1 MSDLIKLTPI
11 FHEKIWGGRQ
21 LEAVFGYDIPE
32 GPIGECWAISAH
44 PNGDCQIA
52 EGPYAGHTLS
62 WLWAEH
68 RELFG
73 NCEGKEFPLLIKIL
87 DAKDD
92 LSIQIH
98 PNDEYAAKHENGSL
112 GKTEC
117 WYVLDCEPGAT
128 IIVGQRAHDRAEAA
142 QMIEDGRWDDMLN
155 VLPIHK
161 GDFFQIDSGTVHAIK
176 TGTLI
181 LETQQ
186 SSDVTY
192 RLYDY
197 DRPGTDGKLR
207 PLHIEQSLD
216 CIDFDA
222 QAPTDGTITA
232 PEVDGVTE
240 LESNPCYTV
249 DRVRFD
255 GSKTLDQR
263 WPFMCLSVIDG
274 EGTICG
280 DPVHKGSHLLAP
292 STVGQDR
299 ARGQYGTDRQPP
311 LGRNNNPNATRGSPV
326 HQRRSPYSYL
336 YISPP
341 GSPDQKAN
349 EQSDV
354 RPATLP
360 KDLGGRMGQHRS
372 RVPHAKE
379 ST

>member
-1 MSDLIKLTPI
+1 MRALVLAHLERAAAQRHGGMNMSDLIKLTPI

-21 LEAVFGYDIPE
+21 LETVFGYDIPE

-87 DAKDD
+87 
-92 LSIQIH
+92 
-98 PNDEYAAKHENGSL
+98 

-128 IIVGQRAHDRAEAA
+128 IIVGQRAKDRAEAA
-142 QMIEDGRWDDMLN
+142 QMIKDGRWDDMLN

-216 CIDFDA
+216 CIDFDV
-222 QAPTDGTITA
+222 QAPTDGTVTT
-232 PEVDGVTE
+232 PEIDGVTE
-240 LESNPCYTV
+240 LESNSCYTV
-249 DRVRFD
+249 DRVRVN
-255 GSKTLDQR
+255 GSKTLEQR

-274 EGTICG
+274 EGTVCG

-292 STVGQDR
+292 STVTSIDLEGKME
-299 ARGQYGTDRQPP
+299 
-311 LGRNNNPNATRGSPV
+311 LI
-326 HQRRSPYSYL
+326 
-336 YISPP
+336 ISH
-341 GSPDQKAN
+341 
-349 EQSDV
+349 
-354 RPATLP
+354 L
-360 KDLGGRMGQHRS
+360 
-372 RVPHAKE
+372 
-379 ST
+379 

>member
-1 MSDLIKLTPI
+1 
-11 FHEKIWGGRQ
+11 
-21 LEAVFGYDIPE
+21 
-32 GPIGECWAISAH
+32 
-44 PNGDCQIA
+44 
-52 EGPYAGHTLS
+52 
-62 WLWAEH
+62 
-68 RELFG
+68 
-73 NCEGKEFPLLIKIL
+73 
-87 DAKDD
+87 
-92 LSIQIH
+92 
-98 PNDEYAAKHENGSL
+98 
-112 GKTEC
+112 
-117 WYVLDCEPGAT
+117 
-128 IIVGQRAHDRAEAA
+128 
-142 QMIEDGRWDDMLN
+142 MLN

-197 DRPGTDGKLR
+197 DRPGTDGNLR

-274 EGTICG
+274 EGTVCG

-292 STVGQDR
+292 STVRLHRPRGQD
-299 ARGQYGTDRQPP
+299 GTD
-311 LGRNNNPNATRGSPV
+311 
-326 HQRRSPYSYL
+326 HQRTCRSHQQPKRNKGLSRPLYGRAPYSYL
-336 YISPP
+336 FISPP
-341 GSPDQKAN
+341 GSPDQKSERA
-349 EQSDV
+349 E
-354 RPATLP
+354 R
-360 KDLGGRMGQHRS
+360 RS
-372 RVPHAKE
+372 RVAGQNATRKRARRGLWSIASSARAGEHLMCSPCEQDCPSRRPKPPRAPGQPR
-379 ST
+379 S